1 MTLLSWRNSG
11 LTLAAVIGACLAPT
25 MGRAQSPAGIDI
37 FYGAG
42 VHAGNFKLAGWGSGT
57 IATDTHDS
65 YIGTESLNIKTQGF
79 YQGGSIDLKNPVSLA
94 PYLSNPNAYLQFT
107 IKQPLFAQRSDNG
120 GMMGM
125 GGGMMGGYGGYGGRG
140 GKMGGPGGMMGGPGG
155 PGGMMGGPGG
165 PGGPGGMMGGPGG
178 PGGPGGMMGG
188 RGGYGRG
195 RGASNYQTQ
204 TATPLTS
211 LRVQIVT
218 TTGASFEEL
227 LPLKYAVSHNNW
239 EVVSIPVN
247 AIKGINGDAATI
259 KAIRIFGNG
268 PGSLLIGKISV
279 AVDASPLS
287 DAHMDEQVVAVKQF
301 VRYSVSATAG
311 TRPVKFSWDWDASD
325 GIQEESTGRSV
336 YHAYYLPG
344 DYKVTVTATDPYTGR
359 VLGHITFNVH
369 VHN

>member
-1 MTLLSWRNSG
+1 MTLLSWRKSS
-11 LTLAAVIGACLAPT
+11 LAVAAVIGACLAPAASK
-25 MGRAQSPAGIDI
+25 AQSPSGIDI

-42 VHAGNFKLAGWGSGT
+42 VNAGLFRLAGWGSGT
-57 IATDTHDS
+57 IAADTHDS
-65 YIGTESLNIKTQGF
+65 YIGSESLNIKTQGY

-107 IKQPLFAQRSDNG
+107 IKQPLFAQRSG
-120 GMMGM
+120 Y
-125 GGGMMGGYGGYGGRG
+125 GGGMMGGYGG
-140 GKMGGPGGMMGGPGG
+140 PGGMMGPGG

-165 PGGPGGMMGGPGG
+165 MMGRGGPGGMMGRGGPGGMPGGPGGMMGRGG
-178 PGGPGGMMGG
+178 AGGMYGR
-188 RGGYGRG
+188 RGGYGA
-195 RGASNYQTQ
+195 GAGNYQTKR
-204 TATPLTS
+204 ATPLTS

-218 TTGASFEEL
+218 TSGASYEEL

-239 EVVSIPVN
+239 QVVSIPVD
-247 AIKGINGDAATI
+247 AIKGITPETSSV
-259 KAIRIFGNG
+259 KVIRIFGNG

-287 DAHMDEQVVAVKQF
+287 DTQMDEQVVATKQF
-301 VRYSVSATAG
+301 VRYQATATAG

-325 GIQEESTGRSV
+325 GIQSESTGRTV

-344 DYKVTVTATDPYTGR
+344 DYKVTVTASDPYTNR